1 MLERNWAILECPRDQ
16 IVMMMTLHCGLKA
29 DIALWKNNP
38 EMLNFGFDFG
48 DYKFEVMK

>member
-16 IVMMMTLHCGLKA
+16 IVMMMTLHYSLKA
-29 DIALWKNNP
+29 DIVENNH
-38 EMLNFGFDFG
+38 ETLNFGFAFG